1 MWNIKTGQTCNN
13 YHVTSYYTVYNSKF
27 PFSRGS
33 SQPRSPTLQADSLL
47 AEPQGKPRNTG
58 VGSLSLLQQIFLTQ
72 ESNKGLLHC
81 RRILYQLSFQSGLMY
96 VVSSGSE
103 VNVNR
108 ASFLIFTSGRKRRLM
123 FISDCSVVLLGQ
135 FEIWIFEAVEI
146 SS

>member
-1 MWNIKTGQTCNN
+1 MTLSGSFVHEIFQLRIQEC
-13 YHVTSYYTVYNSKF
+13 VAIFF
-27 PFSRGS
+27 PQRIL
-33 SQPRSPTLQADSLL
+33 P
-47 AEPQGKPRNTG
+47 
-58 VGSLSLLQQIFLTQ
+58 TQ

-103 VNVNR
+103 VNVNL